1 MQGEHRHI
9 KDFEILKNKSVIII
23 FDDDSYCLIDPENI
37 SNIIH
42 GIIILTFDEELP
54 FKDEEE

>member
-1 MQGEHRHI
+1 MQGEHKHI
-9 KDFEILKNKSVIII
+9 EDFEILKDKSVILI
-23 FDDDSYCLIDPENI
+23 FDDGSYCYIDSENI